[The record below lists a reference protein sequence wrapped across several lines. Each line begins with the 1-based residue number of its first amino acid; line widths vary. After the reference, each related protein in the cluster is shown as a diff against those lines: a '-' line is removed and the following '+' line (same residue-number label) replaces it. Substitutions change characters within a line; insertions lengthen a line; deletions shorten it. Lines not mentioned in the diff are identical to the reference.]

1 MNYFD
6 LGFISEKSDNMFFL
20 NLILGYL
27 HDNSY
32 KWNVAISFP
41 NFSEGT
47 LVNTNKSEYN
57 SYAKIGNILRVFHLK
72 KEILDELLNDKLIQ
86 DFKKKNIIINTKV
99 LLAPNSSIFE
109 FYIRDQT
116 ENHIRIAKK
125 KLKTKD
131 FTLESI
137 NGNTNIKDAT
147 YCKKRIDD
155 LTQKNKTEQ
164 INKFYLLTYSKSKN
178 TNFSL
183 FIKREKS
190 VINTNNFNPSSYCLS
205 NKENPTYLPLFES
218 SLDL

>member
-20 NLILGYL
+20 NIILGYL

-47 LVNTNKSEYN
+47 LINTNKSGYD
-57 SYAKIGNILRVFHLK
+57 SYAKIGNILRIFHLK
-72 KEILDELLNDKLIQ
+72 KEILDDLLNDKLIQ
-86 DFKKKNIIINTKV
+86 DFKKKNILINTKV
-99 LLAPNSSIFE
+99 LLAPNTSVFE
-109 FYIRDQT
+109 FYTRDQT

-131 FTLESI
+131 FTSEII
-137 NGNTNIKDAT
+137 NGFNCIKDAT
-147 YCKKRIDD
+147 YWKKRIEE
-155 LTQKNKTEQ
+155 LTTKNKIEQ
-164 INKFYLLTYSKSKN
+164 INKFYLLTFSKSKN

-183 FIKREKS
+183 FIKRDKS
-190 VINTNNFNPSSYCLS
+190 TITNNNYNPSSYCLS

-218 SLDL
+218 NLDI